1 MKAFQILTLSGG
13 GTKGFLHIGALHEI
27 ERHVGNL
34 TSHFKKG
41 IYGCSI
47 GSLFATG
54 IAFGLN
60 ATQIERLSKKF
71 LDFEHVYEPLS
82 ISFIGASIGKK
93 GMFEMDKFEEIVLKA
108 FDSENLNLRGK
119 FLSDAQIPLNI
130 VASNLTKG
138 VPTIFKNHVPVMTAI
153 RASSCVPI
161 VFRPQ
166 IINKNVFM
174 DGGYFTNEVH
184 KLLPKEH
191 QDSALSINI
200 VHVNPSI
207 TPANISEMSIPDYL
221 YKLYKLSCS
230 YEHANYIHP
239 NIVNLY
245 HTRGAG
251 VGSIPEKDK
260 DDMILSGR
268 IFMRSFLA
276 KRPN

>member
-41 IYGCSI
+41 VYGCSV

-60 ATQIERLSKKF
+60 ASQLERLSKNF
-71 LDFEHVYEPLS
+71 LDFEHVYQPLS
-82 ISFIGASIGKK
+82 ISFLGSSLTKK
-93 GMFEMDKFEEIVLKA
+93 GMFEMDKFEEVVLKA
-108 FDSENLNLRGK
+108 FDSENVNLRGK
-119 FLSDAQIPLNI
+119 YISDAQIPLSI

-138 VPTIFKNHVPVMTAI
+138 VPSIFRQRVPVLTAI

-166 IINKNVFM
+166 IINENVYI
-174 DGGYFTNEVH
+174 DGGYFTNELR
-184 KLLPKEH
+184 KLLPKEQ
-191 QDSALSINI
+191 QDTALSMNI

-207 TPANISEMSIPDYL
+207 TPSNLEQISIPDYL
-221 YKLYKLSCS
+221 YKLYKLSCL
-230 YEHANYIHP
+230 YEHANYTHP
-239 NIVNLY
+239 NIINMY
-245 HTRGAG
+245 HNRGAG
-251 VGSIPEKDK
+251 VGTIANKDK
-260 DDMILSGR
+260 DEMILSGR
-268 IFMRSFLA
+268 VFMRSFLA